1 MRDLEKRLTALE
13 AVAHPSPTD
22 AQHFQAWVDQQLRDP
37 WEPFWES
44 FSAADIDLLCAAWD
58 EDALIW
64 TPAMRA
70 VVARYARVFADELTA
85 AIAAVERG
93 VIDVC
98 DTALIFDHVDR
109 GSWSDH
115 YRALRLREWVAHYC
129 TARAEAMPR
138 TAGELLAVLRTWRDE
153 ESSLLEA

>member
-1 MRDLEKRLTALE
+1 
-13 AVAHPSPTD
+13 
-22 AQHFQAWVDQQLRDP
+22 
-37 WEPFWES
+37 
-44 FSAADIDLLCAAWD
+44 
-58 EDALIW
+58 
-64 TPAMRA
+64 MRA

-129 TARAEAMPR
+129 TKSRQEKH
-138 TAGELLAVLRTWRDE
+138 
-153 ESSLLEA
+153 